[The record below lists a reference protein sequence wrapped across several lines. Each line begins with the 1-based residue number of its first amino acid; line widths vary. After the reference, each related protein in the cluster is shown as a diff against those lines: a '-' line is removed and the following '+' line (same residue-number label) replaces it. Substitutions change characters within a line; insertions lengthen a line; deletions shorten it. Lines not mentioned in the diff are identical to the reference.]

1 MNVWLLKTTIL
12 LLVTS
17 CLQTK
22 AANIPGPEGKSI
34 ENIFSSLNKF
44 KTNIISLIS
53 QGFVAPKKVRP
64 PASQGSYHHVVLPPP
79 PPHVPHK
86 PYQTLYVTNPPHL
99 GPNPHQHF
107 ETHEPHVN
115 PQLFPII
122 DINIP
127 AEVQFVENPA
137 AAILPTE
144 ATIPSDIQFT
154 TTTVRSDNTGN
165 PLDGI
170 NTFNKEVDESL
181 NSGPQSFVDSERMNA
196 GIELASEIDE
206 ETIKNIPEDLWREDI
221 GGIKSHCRKGKKLKV
236 LKKGNTASEELEIP
250 TPTDPEKFIE

>member
-1 MNVWLLKTTIL
+1 MWLLKATVFL
-12 LLVTS
+12 LITS
-17 CLQTK
+17 FLQIE

-44 KTNIISLIS
+44 KKNIMSLIS
-53 QGFVAPKKVRP
+53 RGFVAPKKVSP
-64 PASQGSYHHVVLPPP
+64 PAHQGNYHHIVLPPP
-79 PPHVPHK
+79 PHHVSHK
-86 PYQTLYVTNPPHL
+86 PYQALYVTNPPHL
-99 GPNPHQHF
+99 GPNPHKHF

-127 AEVQFVENPA
+127 AEIQFVEKPA

-144 ATIPSDIQFT
+144 ATFPSDIQLPI
-154 TTTVRSDNTGN
+154 TTVRSANLVN

-170 NTFNKEVDESL
+170 NTFNKEGDESFH
-181 NSGPQSFVDSERMNA
+181 SGPQSFVDSERVNA
-196 GIELASEIDE
+196 GIELASEINE

-236 LKKGNTASEELEIP
+236 IKKGNTAAEELEIA
-250 TPTDPEKFIE
+250 TPTDPEILLE